1 MHKLLIVSE
10 KGKIT
15 KQTLNNYQSTHFSFY
30 LAAFNENCKLKA
42 AIIVAE
48 TEQTHKSL
56 LILLFKTIK
65 GG

>member
-1 MHKLLIVSE
+1 MQKLLIMSE

-15 KQTLNNYQSTHFSFY
+15 KQMLNYQSTQFSFY
-30 LAAFNENCKLKA
+30 LAAVNENCRLKA
-42 AIIVAE
+42 VMSVAE

-56 LILLFKTIK
+56 LILLLKTIK

>member
-1 MHKLLIVSE
+1 MQELLIVSE

-15 KQTLNNYQSTHFSFY
+15 KQMLNYQSTHFSFY
-30 LAAFNENCKLKA
+30 LAAVNENCKLKA
-42 AIIVAE
+42 VISVAE

-56 LILLFKTIK
+56 LILLLKRIK